1 MEHIYRDCKAC
12 GQRTDVDMRHKL
24 VTFIVKNPPK
34 KAKKAKKG
42 ADKEQAEKEGN
53 GKGEGSGEDAGSD
66 DEFTKKL
73 KADAAVLPTAEQVEA
88 LGSKLEDWSLDTS
101 PEAVRA
107 RQKAALNDGAE
118 DSEGEDADSPYT
130 QLKIWTEENRDTA
143 TAVEVYKK
151 VQELGIEKKHK
162 SLQVLGQS
170 LFTASVLE
178 EIPKFGPCLKKL
190 TTSER
195 HQKALLGGIERL
207 VGLDHPDAIPKIP
220 KILMELYQVDILEE
234 EVVKQWGTHVSKKY
248 VDRDIS
254 KKVRKAAEPFLKWLE
269 EADDDDEEDEE

>member
-107 RQKAALNDGAE
+107 RQKAALDGAE